1 MHYLPR
7 QRLLAAALGAACS
20 ASCLS
25 LSPLAIAQPAAATE
39 RIFEMRVP
47 AQPLAS
53 ALNEL
58 SRQTGIQL
66 LAATELT
73 DGVKASAVQG
83 RLTAEQALSAL
94 LAGTSLQAVRS
105 ADNSFAI
112 RRIDKASQVNE
123 LPAVT
128 VSAARPSETATS
140 HINGFVAKRS
150 ATGTKTDTP
159 LVETPQSISVV
170 GAEEIDTI
178 KAQSLIDALGY
189 VAGVSRVEGS
199 DRTTETLLIRGFEVW
214 AENSSIYRDGLKYSV
229 NVNNGTQEPY
239 GFERVELLKGAASV
253 LYGAASPGGIINTV
267 SKRPTTSPLREL
279 NAEVGSFNRT
289 QVSGDFGGALDKD
302 AEWSY
307 RLTFLARKSDTFID
321 FVPDDRTYIAPALK
335 WQPSAATSLTL
346 LSEFQH
352 DRTKYV
358 PGMPPEG
365 MVQPNPNGQVPR
377 SRFIGE
383 PGFDKFD
390 NKRGSIGYL
399 FEHAFDEQLKLRHN
413 LRLYSQANERS
424 FTYAT
429 MAMTPDMR
437 STSRGIAHV
446 EDSSKAINTDTSL
459 EYKWS
464 MGSIQHTTLAGL
476 DYSYQKHQQISSFG
490 SAPDLDLFT
499 PGYGSPLGAL
509 TYAGTKQ
516 LRDRKIGLYAQDQMK
531 VNDKWVVLLGGR
543 QDWSQNDSRQP
554 VLPAPDWLNE
564 DSKAF
569 TSRAGLVYLADN
581 GLAPFLSYS
590 QSFEPTSGL
599 DSVTNE
605 RLKPTKGEQYET
617 GLRYQP
623 KGSDF
628 LLTAAIY
635 QLTKSNVTV
644 SDPTDPSGTT
654 IRQVG
659 QVRSRGLELEARTS
673 IGRHT
678 NLSAAYAYTDARTTD
693 PLAAGPKVTRTGGVP
708 YNQFS
713 VWADHD
719 LADVGLPGF
728 KAGAGL
734 RYVDATAVSGAPS
747 VTVPSFALVDAMI
760 SYRTGPWRLALNATN
775 LTDKDYVASCTFGC
789 FYGEPR
795 KVIGTVTYRW

>member
-7 QRLLAAALGAACS
+7 QRLLAAALGAAFS
-20 ASCLS
+20 AGSLS
-25 LSPLAIAQPAAATE
+25 LSPSAMAQSTASTE
-39 RIFEMRVP
+39 RLFDLKVT
-47 AQPLAS
+47 AQPLSS

-73 DGVKASAVQG
+73 EGVKAPAVQG

-94 LAGTSLQAVRS
+94 LAGSPLQAVRS
-105 ADNSFAI
+105 ADNAFAI
-112 RRIDKASQVNE
+112 RRMDKASRVSE

-128 VSAARPSETATS
+128 VSATRPSETATS

-267 SKRPTTSPLREL
+267 SKRPTTSPLHEL
-279 NAEVGSFNRT
+279 NAEIGSFNRK

-307 RLTFLARKSDTFID
+307 RLTFLARKSDTFVD

-358 PGMPPEG
+358 PGIPPEG
-365 MVQPNPNGQVPR
+365 MVKANPNGQVPR

-383 PGFDKFD
+383 PDFDKFD

-413 LRLYSQANERS
+413 LRLYSQANARPFSYLAGLNPDLRS
-424 FTYAT
+424 IQRGT
-429 MAMTPDMR
+429 AM
-437 STSRGIAHV
+437 V
-446 EDSSKAINTDTSL
+446 EDSSNAINTDTSL

-464 MGSIQHTTLAGL
+464 MGSTQHTTLAGL
-476 DYSYQKHQQISSFG
+476 DYSYQKHQQINSFG

-499 PGYGSPLGAL
+499 PVYGSPLSAP

-516 LRDRKIGLYAQDQMK
+516 LRDRKVGLYAQDQMK
-531 VNDKWVVLLGGR
+531 VHDKWVVLLGGR
-543 QDWSQNDSRQP
+543 QDWSHNDSRQAA
-554 VLPAPDWLNE
+554 VPAADWLNE

-599 DSVTNE
+599 DSVTND

-635 QLTKSNVTV
+635 QLTKSNVIV
-644 SDPTDPSGTT
+644 YDPLDPSGTT

-659 QVRSRGLELEARTS
+659 QVRSRGLELEAKTS

-713 VWADHD
+713 LWADHD
-719 LADVGLPGF
+719 MAGLGLPGF

-734 RYVDATAVSGAPS
+734 RYVDATAVSGTPS
-747 VTVPSFALVDAMI
+747 VTVPSFVLVDAMI

-775 LTDKDYVASCTFGC
+775 LTDKYYVASCTFGC